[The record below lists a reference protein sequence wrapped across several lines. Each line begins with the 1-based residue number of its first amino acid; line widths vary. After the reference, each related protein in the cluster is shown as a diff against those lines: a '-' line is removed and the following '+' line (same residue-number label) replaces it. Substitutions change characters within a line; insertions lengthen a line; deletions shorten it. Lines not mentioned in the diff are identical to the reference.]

1 MLVLRRTSPVRLSR
15 TKGPRLVRR
24 IWEPSLPVPVPVA
37 GCGRVRDVFVVD
49 DQEPAGGVLAVGGT
63 SWRSRQG
70 VVDPWMELSPA
81 DPFPRRTPPPPAG
94 RPARLNASWEFM
106 LHGRVPSQGWVADRW
121 RTGCRS
127 ATAPGSGD
135 GVRPP
140 VGVGQQLHQ
149 VWRWWAWV

>member
-1 MLVLRRTSPVRLSR
+1 MSCEMDREQMLWRRPSPEERRQQLSDDLRRISGFLTV
-15 TKGPRLVRR
+15 V
-24 IWEPSLPVPVPVA
+24 VA
-37 GCGRVRDVFVVD
+37 
-49 DQEPAGGVLAVGGT
+49 EA
-63 SWRSRQG
+63 
-70 VVDPWMELSPA
+70 EH
-81 DPFPRRTPPPPAG
+81 
-94 RPARLNASWEFM
+94 LNASWEFM